1 MEVLEEIT
9 RNLLVII
16 VISTVLEMMLPE
28 GSTRPFV
35 RFAVGMFVLIAILTP
50 SLNYLYDDVTFQVSA
65 WDNRGSQYDY
75 QNINNGGKKIQ
86 EQIKGQGN
94 SLLQEKLEDQIGAVA
109 ILVPGVDDVDA
120 QIVMGDNGIPRK
132 IELVV
137 SSSSPAK
144 NDGIGP
150 VEVWAGNDDVD
161 RMDKSQISGKMKKI
175 ITNLY
180 GVEADDI
187 EIVFEGS

>member
-1 MEVLEEIT
+1 MEVVEEIV

-35 RFAVGMFVLIAILTP
+35 RFAVGMFVLISILTP
-50 SLNYLYDDVTFQVSA
+50 SLNYLYDDGTFQVSA
-65 WDNRGSQYDY
+65 WDDRSSQYDY
-75 QNINNGGKKIQ
+75 QTINSGGEKIQ
-86 EQIKGQGN
+86 DQIKGQGN

-120 QIVMGDNGIPRK
+120 QIVMGDNGNPRK

-144 NDGIGP
+144 ADRIQP
-150 VEVWAGNDDVD
+150 VEVWAGNDDGD
-161 RMDKSQISGKMKKI
+161 LTDKSQISDKMKKI
-175 ITNLY
+175 ITSLY
-180 GVEADDI
+180 GVEAGDI
-187 EIVFEGS
+187 DIVFEGS